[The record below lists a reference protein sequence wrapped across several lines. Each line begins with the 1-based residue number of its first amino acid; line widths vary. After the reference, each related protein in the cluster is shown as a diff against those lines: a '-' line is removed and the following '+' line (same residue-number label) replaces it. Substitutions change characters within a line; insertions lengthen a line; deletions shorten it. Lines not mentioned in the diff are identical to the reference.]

1 MFDFDAG
8 KLIIVGI
15 VALIVIGP
23 KELPRVMLQVGQA
36 AAKMRRMAA
45 EFRSQFMEVIREAEI
60 DDTKSDVERLAE
72 RAKAATGMGPLAQI
86 KAELIQAVGSAEK
99 PATLPRSASTRTA
112 KADLNNAEP
121 LLSSIVGP
129 CLPDAPEASGPILPR
144 FGHAPTPPREDSSQ
158 RGISP
163 ARRAA
168 DGH

>member
-36 AAKMRRMAA
+36 AAKMRRMAG
-45 EFRSQFMEVIREAEI
+45 EFRSQFMDVMREPEI
-60 DDTKSDVERLAE
+60 DDTKSEVERLAE
-72 RAKAATGMGPLAQI
+72 SAKAATGMDPLAQI
-86 KAELIQAVGSAEK
+86 KAELFQAVGSAEK
-99 PATLPRSASTRTA
+99 PATLPPRGSTRTA
-112 KADLNNAEP
+112 NAGLNNAEP
-121 LLSSIVGP
+121 LLSSIVG
-129 CLPDAPEASGPILPR
+129 LPEAPEESGPILSR
-144 FGHAPTPPREDSSQ
+144 FGHAPTLPREDSSQ

-168 DGH
+168 D